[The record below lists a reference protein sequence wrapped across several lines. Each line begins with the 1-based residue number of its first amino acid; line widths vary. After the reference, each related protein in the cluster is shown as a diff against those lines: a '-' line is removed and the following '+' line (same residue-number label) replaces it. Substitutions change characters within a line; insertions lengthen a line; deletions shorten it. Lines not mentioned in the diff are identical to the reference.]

1 MYAVVQIGSRILRS
15 ACGTNLSVPPRFWA
29 CTYGA
34 ATVVAAIAADPA
46 RNVRRLSVILNP
58 PGEQS
63 VSGCDVVTPPTAMQ
77 GRGVAGIQVAESILG
92 GNAAMQTIA
101 GIFKTRADAERAAA
115 LLRALGI
122 APERITVL
130 SPGSSTDRI
139 PT

>member
-29 CTYGA
+29 WTYGA
-34 ATVVAAIAADPA
+34 ATVVAATAADPA

-77 GRGVAGIQVAESILG
+77 GCGVAGTPLARSSWGGTCRHADQRGDFQV
-92 GNAAMQTIA
+92 
-101 GIFKTRADAERAAA
+101 TRRGRA
-115 LLRALGI
+115 
-122 APERITVL
+122 
-130 SPGSSTDRI
+130 
-139 PT
+139 